1 MCVAERGWSDVDAG
15 MIESLEFDEFE
26 QLCEDIVRL
35 EADTRHNGALV
46 DGPARGV
53 GVTDGGRDVLLTVR
67 HRPKINHDA
76 FVERF
81 QCVPLTRDELV
92 QTAFSCKTGKNW
104 LKLCLQDIKNKKR
117 ESRSVEVLREGGF
130 FQLWIATTRSPLDKP
145 IQDPTSKKGSLKPRE
160 HIIRAFAGR
169 MQCAVDDIAD
179 RIDIVTPDR
188 VAAWLRSRRPTNFDR
203 WLGKFE
209 LSPVL
214 HSTRDWWQQHENDRK
229 RPEPFQLDETRRAIQ
244 RQLLAWFGGDASTT
258 RAAERVAWLVGAPGV
273 GKTRLVLD
281 SLEQH
286 DEARAAVRVATSA
299 REALD
304 NLSKIFERHS
314 DLLLVVDDCGADDI
328 DELTRSFEFWVR
340 KLGYP
345 RARLLILSPASP
357 EGTERSPRV
366 GQRWDLPALTQ
377 RATQSLVD
385 VLVGGSVSPDDV
397 SRIVEFSE
405 GYPWFA
411 ALLAQEAQDVGR
423 APTSLSTAVN
433 WALASEKEF
442 PDPSTRAKE
451 QRTRRAALIAVS
463 ASLGVEWSLLTPA
476 RQDELARAVDLD
488 WQSLHAV
495 AEECHRRGLIRRRG
509 EFQYVTPRVLERAI
523 LTEHFGPRGPD
534 RGGRRFRER
543 APTFTEGLDQ
553 AFTRAGVAPET
564 ARAVAES
571 VLEELDW
578 SGPFDRWA
586 ARLSPTPLLSAA
598 RVNPEG
604 VASLLRARISNASS
618 EELRESTRGRRALVW
633 ALELLA
639 DRKRTFEDAE
649 EALFRLAVAENESY
663 ANNATG
669 VWLGLFSVELN
680 TTHRSL
686 DQRLALLSRRL
697 DDSTAQE
704 RALVIRALVHV
715 IELEHMRR
723 VGERQD
729 GDPMPATLEEART
742 ARSRAWAL
750 LARATSLDDVG
761 TDARSAMIA
770 NLRGMCRVGLAQA
783 AADTLLGAL
792 DRFDDQERA
801 QLRSAL
807 DEIRRSEGPEVSNEL
822 RPLARQVAPMDL
834 RAKLLDRVA
843 GHRFGEDE
851 DEWLDADRGVARELL
866 VAEDRERLFELA
878 LDESHPRSVAFAF
891 ALGREDSEWHART
904 WMLGREADLHG
915 ARILAA
921 YLSGQ
926 REEQRGVEVERVL
939 DHLAEQGDVRRLA
952 LCLASLDV
960 TDGRLDR
967 LTALTSERPLE
978 DELVLYLRF
987 GQWLKGVSV
996 PSLKPFLRSV
1006 LVPERPI
1013 PTSFVLR
1020 QCALRL
1026 EADPSAMV
1034 ELRELLIHALELG
1047 ATLQL
1052 DSLGA
1057 LSWRDGCQ
1065 RILKDDLSFVVGL
1078 AYQSASRPRAAGEHA
1093 WEILA
1098 KASREDAEAT
1108 WNTLSARLA
1117 RRDSDAERFVSRA
1130 PYRGRAIALPVDSC
1144 LDWTGHDLW
1153 RASALVAMTSPRTS
1167 EVPPILRELLV
1178 RFGPD
1183 GPLAR
1188 AIERSVFSTER
1199 AVSSIAQFKRA
1210 QAESIRGWM
1219 SDSAPQVRDFAER
1232 LIARLDAGVAHEEAL
1247 EEVEKLRWA

>member
-1 MCVAERGWSDVDAG
+1 VAERGWSDVDAG
-15 MIESLEFDEFE
+15 MIESLEPDEFE

-35 EADTRHNGALV
+35 EADTRHRGAHV
-46 DGPARGV
+46 DGRAQGV
-53 GVTDGGRDVLLTVR
+53 GATDGGRDVLLTVTQAPR
-67 HRPKINHDA
+67 LDSDA
-76 FVERF
+76 FTALFE
-81 QCVPLTRDELV
+81 CTPLTKDQVAR
-92 QTAFSCKTGKNW
+92 TAYSCKAGRNW
-104 LKLCLQDIKNKKR
+104 LNDCLKDIDNRKNIPR
-117 ESRSVEVLREGGF
+117 AVEVLEEGGF
-130 FQLWIATTRSPLDKP
+130 FQLWIATTKSPLDKP
-145 IQDPTSKKGSLKPRE
+145 LQRRKQTATPRE
-160 HIIRAFAGR
+160 HIVRAFASR
-169 MQCAVDDIAD
+169 LECSIEMIDERVDIIAPD
-179 RIDIVTPDR
+179 RI
-188 VAAWLRSRRPTNFDR
+188 ASWLRGRRPTNFKQWID
-203 WLGKFE
+203 KFR

-214 HSTRDWWQQHENDRK
+214 RSIDDWLEEHDVDRT
-229 RPEPFQLDETRRAIQ
+229 RPEPFQFDAPRRALQ
-244 RQLLAWFGGDASTT
+244 EQLLHWLDTQGASS
-258 RAAERVAWLVGAPGV
+258 AERVAWIVGPPGV
-273 GKTRLVLD
+273 GKTRLVLETLREHE
-281 SLEQH
+281 SAL
-286 DEARAAVRVATSA
+286 ASARVALSTH
-299 REALD
+299 EALD
-304 NLSKIFERHS
+304 RLRELFDRYGEF
-314 DLLLVVDDCGADDI
+314 LLVVDDCGAHDVAD
-328 DELTRSFEFWVR
+328 LARRFEALVR
-340 KLGYP
+340 QK
-345 RARLLILSPASP
+345 ASP
-357 EGTERSPRV
+357 PAKLLVVTPAGADERVPTPREV
-366 GQRWDLPALTQ
+366 GQRLNLSGLEEDASRELIG
-377 RATQSLVD
+377 R
-385 VLVGGSVSPDDV
+385 LVGGAVPESELLQ
-397 SRIVEFSE
+397 IVRLCE

-411 ALLAQEAQDVGR
+411 KLLADEARKVGH
-423 APTSLSTAVN
+423 APTSLTEAVD
-433 WALASEKEF
+433 WALASQIEF
-442 PDPSTRAKE
+442 PDSSVLTAVRDK
-451 QRTRRAALIAVS
+451 RRSALVGVS
-463 ASLGVEWSLLTPA
+463 VLLGVELESLSVVA
-476 RQDELARAVDLD
+476 QDALLKAIGFEKWNDFHRVLSD
-488 WQSLHAV
+488 
-495 AEECHRRGLIRRRG
+495 CHQRGLIRHTLASR
-509 EFQYVTPRVLERAI
+509 YVTPRILEREI
-523 LTEHFGPRGPD
+523 LSSYFGPRGPD
-534 RGGRRFRER
+534 RGGRRFREY
-543 APTFTEGLDQ
+543 APKFTEGLDQ
-553 AFTRAGVAPET
+553 AFARAGVAPET

-618 EELRESTRGRRALVW
+618 EELREITRGRRALVW

-704 RALVIRALVHV
+704 RALVVRALVHV

-783 AADTLLGAL
+783 ATESLIGVL

-807 DEIRRSEGPEVSNEL
+807 DEVRRFEGPEVSNEL
-822 RPLARQVAPMDL
+822 RALARQVAPTDL

-851 DEWLDADRGVARELL
+851 DECLDADRGVARELL

-891 ALGREDSEWHART
+891 ALGHEDSEWHARK
-904 WMLGREADLHG
+904 WVLGREADLHG

-926 REEQRGVEVERVL
+926 REEERGIEVERVL
-939 DHLAEQGDVRRLA
+939 NHLAEQGDARRLA
-952 LCLASLDV
+952 LCLASVDA
-960 TDGRLDR
+960 TDALLDR
-967 LTALTSERPLE
+967 LTALTSDRPLE
-978 DELVLYLRF
+978 DDYVIYLRF
-987 GQWLKGVSV
+987 GQWLKDVSV
-996 PSLKPFLRSV
+996 PSLKRFLRSV

-1034 ELRELLIHALELG
+1034 ELRELLVHALELG
-1047 ATLQL
+1047 ATLQI
-1052 DSLGA
+1052 DSLGS

-1130 PYRGRAIALPVDSC
+1130 PYRGRAIVLPVESC

-1167 EVPPILRELLV
+1167 QVPPILRELLV

-1199 AVSSIAQFKRA
+1199 AVSSIAQFKRT

-1219 SDSAPQVRDFAER
+1219 NDSAPQVREFAER